1 MIKLE
6 IHLFCILLCRIVSLN
21 FLQKNMTHI
30 NENDD
35 FMKYA
40 IEQAPAAAFYIP
52 EYFNDKEEEFYTQQ
66 IYSAPAPKWTSL
78 SARRLQN
85 YGGIVGKKG
94 LIQVNDIP
102 FWLRVL
108 MKRVCK
114 SVPLFTPGNEPNH
127 VLINEYLPGQG
138 IMPHTDGPAYFPVVA
153 NITLGSHT
161 VLDLYETETRNYI
174 GSFLLE
180 RRSLL
185 IISEQLYTN
194 FQHGIKEVK
203 EDEITEKIL
212 NYKLCSEKCRIGEK
226 IPRKKR
232 ISITIRNVPK
242 KITAF
247 TAVFNNRA

>member
-1 MIKLE
+1 MA
-6 IHLFCILLCRIVSLN
+6 HS
-21 FLQKNMTHI
+21 
-30 NENDD
+30 NENVD

-40 IEQAPAAAFYIP
+40 IEEVPLLIAPAAAFYIP

-78 SARRLQN
+78 SARRLLN

-102 FWLRVL
+102 FWLRAL

-161 VLDLYETETRNYI
+161 VLDLYETEKSI
-174 GSFLLE
+174 VEKKKFLVKHEYPLQFE
-180 RRSLL
+180 TCRKRLQLL
-185 IISEQLYTN
+185 QL
-194 FQHGIKEVK
+194 F
-203 EDEITEKIL
+203 
-212 NYKLCSEKCRIGEK
+212 
-226 IPRKKR
+226 
-232 ISITIRNVPK
+232 SITVHEY
-242 KITAF
+242 AWDAGF
-247 TAVFNNRA
+247 Q

>member
-1 MIKLE
+1 
-6 IHLFCILLCRIVSLN
+6 
-21 FLQKNMTHI
+21 MTHI

-40 IEQAPAAAFYIP
+40 IEQLPPRNGLALVLGVCKI
-52 EYFNDKEEEFYTQQ
+52 T
-66 IYSAPAPKWTSL
+66 
-78 SARRLQN
+78 
-85 YGGIVGKKG
+85 G

-226 IPRKKR
+226 IFRKKR

>member
-1 MIKLE
+1 
-6 IHLFCILLCRIVSLN
+6 LFIILLYRIVSLN
-21 FLQKNMTHI
+21 FLQKNMAHI

-78 SARRLQN
+78 SARRLLN
-85 YGGIVGKKG
+85 Y
-94 LIQVNDIP
+94 VNDIP

-108 MKRVCK
+108 MKR
-114 SVPLFTPGNEPNH
+114 
-127 VLINEYLPGQG
+127 
-138 IMPHTDGPAYFPVVA
+138 PHTDGPAYFPVVA

-203 EDEITEKIL
+203 EDEISEKIL

-226 IPRKKR
+226 ITRKKR